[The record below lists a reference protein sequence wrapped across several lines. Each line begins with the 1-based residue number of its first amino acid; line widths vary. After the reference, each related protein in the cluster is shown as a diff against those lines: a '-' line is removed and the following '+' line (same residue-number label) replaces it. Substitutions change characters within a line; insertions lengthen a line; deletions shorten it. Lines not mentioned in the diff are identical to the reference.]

1 MAETIKIEIPVSVQ
15 DNTGS
20 AISGIQSK
28 LTALEKSSQKVSK
41 MMMGSSGTRK
51 TGIERSLEKM
61 QRQMDQIAGATHRIE
76 LSASDD
82 ATPVINSVEDQASR
96 LGGMSATVDVN
107 ADDNATGVMGDVDDA
122 AAALNG
128 SESEVEL
135 GAEDNATGVIG
146 DVDDATAALNGDQ
159 AVVDVGA
166 DDSATGIIND
176 VDDTLSALN
185 GDAAVVDV
193 SADDNAIGV
202 INDVS
207 DAAAALNGQE
217 VNVVINAV
225 DNATDTIQNAASSGY
240 NNATGAITAA
250 AGAAGVSLSVGS
262 AVSNYSSFEQGMS
275 EVKAISGATE
285 DEFTALTQKAQEMG
299 ATTKFTATESA
310 EAMKYMAMAGWKS
323 EDMISGIGGIM
334 NLAAASGEDLG
345 STSDIVTDALTA
357 FGLSAKD
364 SGHFA
369 DVLAEASA
377 DSNTNV
383 AMLGES
389 FKYAAPLMGSMG
401 YSAEDTAT
409 YLGLMANA
417 GVKGS
422 MAGTTLR
429 TAISNLAAP
438 TKAMQTAM
446 DKYGISLT
454 DEQGNMKTLSGV
466 MDNVRSSLSGL
477 SEDEQAAAVKTIF
490 GKQAMSGMLAI
501 INASEDDYDALS
513 ESIHNCDGAADE
525 MAATMLDNL
534 AGSVTLF
541 QSAFEGAQ
549 DTFGK
554 RLEPYLRGVIDSLTA
569 MMPDVSDAIDTI
581 MDNVDTKASLLKDK
595 WTAMTG
601 SLEWKQSGTRG
612 KINLAFDTFVTKPF
626 QKWIGGTGKHKISEG
641 ITSLFSD
648 ALKILPGGEEAGLT
662 SWLSAGVIGL
672 GAVKGF
678 GKLSEMYT
686 SLSQISPLLGQVGVA
701 ATAAAAGIGLV
712 AAAVDSYNQ
721 KQVDISFQKHFGDIT
736 LTDEEETQLA
746 SRILDLQ
753 WYTNITP
760 VLKDLKE
767 VDQLESDAET
777 RLRDNRALDYLARC
791 DVTLTTDEQT
801 QYKDNVSSYADDK
814 IKELEK
820 VPHDATILISEF
832 TVDSATETSLTT
844 ALSTWKTQDQI
855 EMTGLTT
862 ELTDAVD
869 DALSDGIL
877 NVKEEK
883 HIAELE
889 QKIAAITNRWRKAE
903 NTAAQSLI
911 SQKYGSLSG
920 KDLEGGAYESLV
932 STMQEQRETAE
943 ASAEDAYSEYLT
955 IAAAMSD
962 SGRLSE
968 LGYTYEDLESQAGQA
983 LRNMYAEARNN
994 SVSFENQTLMDTYG
1008 DTLNSNIS
1016 TNKESAKSSVD
1027 YLNGEY
1033 QTMVN
1038 TNGDPTQLYSN
1049 FEDQVSNMY
1058 TAGGA
1063 DHEALKSLYQN
1074 MKPDA
1079 TAMGEL
1085 IDEYREAGQA
1095 VPQTIMDSFNQ
1106 AMQIGAASGDVDAA
1120 WQVYANQLAES
1131 GDKAMVQG
1139 ILDGTVDAPE
1149 ELRTALERS
1158 MADVTDKPI
1167 SIDDLEAEVNGV
1179 EVTDDSVGNFEQAIT
1194 NFTAGLRDTGST
1206 AEVEVDGVHV
1216 TLGEIE
1222 VNGQSAAET
1231 LANTLG
1237 ITVQELSEQT
1247 GVPEAELTAGAQV
1260 TIPASL
1266 ITTDTSELQSAVQ
1279 ESTEGQELDAGEM
1292 DAKGT
1297 AKTDVDESETDASG
1311 AYEDAKNDTQD
1322 QFDNEMSTNGTTS
1335 VTMSQSVANAAEI
1348 WSESQADVQTQYDSQ
1363 MSTNGSTSVTMAQSV
1378 ANASS
1383 IWSQSKSEVQS
1394 YYNSHP
1400 MSITGTASVSI
1411 SASTST
1417 SGGGA
1422 AHSAN
1427 GRYVDSPM
1435 LSLIGEAGPEFVIP
1449 VGANRRERG
1458 LDLWAQAGEALGV
1471 TAYADGGSAGVGQWR
1486 IGSSDG
1492 DIATIHDRDTVPVT
1506 DDGDIPVTMNN
1517 GGNSGGGSEGSPA
1530 ITIHMSAPI
1539 TVSENNDAE
1548 QVVQIIKANLRDI
1561 TDEMAN
1567 QLAVT
1572 LAEAYENR
1580 PVA

>member
-262 AVSNYSSFEQGMS
+262 AVSNYASFEQGMS

-369 DVLAEASA
+369 DVLARTSA
-377 DSNTNV
+377 DSNTDV
-383 AMLGES
+383 SKMGQS
-389 FKYAAPLMGSMG
+389 FKYAATMAGAMG
-401 YSAEDTAT
+401 YSIEDTAT
-409 YLGLMANA
+409 MLGVMASS
-417 GVKGS
+417 GVKES
-422 MAGTTLR
+422 MAGTALR
-429 TAISNLAAP
+429 RAISGMAAP
-438 TKAMQTAM
+438 TKSAQEAM

-454 DEQGNMKTLSGV
+454 DENGNMKSLKGV
-466 MDNVRSSLSGL
+466 MDNVRSSLGGL
-477 SEDEQAAAVKTIF
+477 SEIEQNAAVKTIF
-490 GKQAMSGMLAI
+490 GQQAMAGMLAI

-534 AGSVTLF
+534 TGSVTLF
-541 QSAFEGAQ
+541 QSAFEGVQ

-554 RLEPYLRGVIDSLTA
+554 RLEPYLRSVVDSLTDL
-569 MMPDVSDAIDTI
+569 MPDVSDAITTI
-581 MDNVDTKASLLKDK
+581 MDEVDAKASVLKDK
-595 WTAMTG
+595 WGAMTN

-626 QKWIGGTGKHKISEG
+626 QKWIGGTGKHMISEG

-662 SWLSAGVIGL
+662 SWLSAGLIGAGVSKGVSKL
-672 GAVKGF
+672 GELYTT
-678 GKLSEMYT
+678 LSD
-686 SLSQISPLLGQVGVA
+686 ISPTLGTVGVA

-712 AAAVDSYNQ
+712 IAAVDSYNQ
-721 KQVDISFQKHFGDIT
+721 KKVNASLEAHFGSVELSSEQAQEIASQILDAQWGVNIKLAVET
-736 LTDEEETQLA
+736 LTGADECREKADEALKNNDALEYKSSVGIELTPEEQE
-746 SRILDLQ
+746 D
-753 WYTNITP
+753 YKGNI
-760 VLKDLKE
+760 
-767 VDQLESDAET
+767 ET
-777 RLRDNRALDYLARC
+777 FIH
-791 DVTLTTDEQT
+791 Q
-801 QYKDNVSSYADDK
+801 K
-814 IKELEK
+814 ITELEDRAYSAK
-820 VPHDATILISEF
+820 IM
-832 TVDSATETSLTT
+832 VDTMLQTPEGQTLSQAIDSWTLSDNLEMSSLSSQLTS
-844 ALSTWKTQDQI
+844 
-855 EMTGLTT
+855 
-862 ELTDAVD
+862 AVD
-869 DALSDGIL
+869 EALSDGIIS
-877 NVKEEK
+877 VDEQK

-889 QKIAAITNRWRKAE
+889 EEVNGILSRWKESESEA
-903 NTAAQSLI
+903 SMDLI
-911 SQKYGSLSG
+911 NQKYGELSG
-920 KDLEGGAYESLV
+920 KDLTADSFSEVVSSL
-932 STMQEQRETAE
+932 QEQRQTNSDYLDEASQEFYTMINSMDKSGRLAEIGLDADTLKSQWAQSVRNAE
-943 ASAEDAYSEYLT
+943 ASSLQNT
-955 IAAAMSD
+955 I
-962 SGRLSE
+962 
-968 LGYTYEDLESQAGQA
+968 
-983 LRNMYAEARNN
+983 
-994 SVSFENQTLMDTYG
+994 SFENNTLNDTYG
-1008 DTLNSNIS
+1008 SLISGNIS
-1016 TNKESAKSSVD
+1016 TNQGNADKAAGFASETYQEVK
-1027 YLNGEY
+1027 NG
-1033 QTMVN
+1033 TA
-1038 TNGDPTQLYSN
+1038 GADQLYSA
-1049 FEDQVSNMY
+1049 FETGMTQSYTDSGLFASGDQK
-1058 TAGGA
+1058 
-1063 DHEALKSLYQN
+1063 ALAQVYSQ
-1074 MKPDA
+1074 MKPDVN
-1079 TAMGEL
+1079 AMTDM
-1085 IDEYREAGQA
+1085 IDSYRQQGQA
-1095 VPQTIMDSFNQ
+1095 IPKAIMDSFNQ
-1106 AMQIGAASGDVDAA
+1106 AMELGAASGDTDAA
-1120 WQVYANQLAES
+1120 WQVYANSLAES
-1131 GDKAMVQG
+1131 GDKALVQG
-1139 ILDGTVDAPE
+1139 IRDGTISAPE
-1149 ELRTALERS
+1149 ELRTALERACAETTDEPIT
-1158 MADVTDKPI
+1158 MDGVTASVEDTQVTQD
-1167 SIDDLEAEVNGV
+1167 SAENIQ
-1179 EVTDDSVGNFEQAIT
+1179 SAIQS
-1194 NFTAGLRDTGST
+1194 FCSSLDTSGST
-1206 AEVEVDGVHV
+1206 ATVTANGVQV
-1216 TLGEIE
+1216 TLGSVE
-1222 VNGQSAAET
+1222 VNEQSAAEQ
-1231 LANTLG
+1231 LASALG
-1237 ITVQELSEQT
+1237 ISMEELSQIT
-1247 GVPEAELTAGAQV
+1247 GVPEAELTAGATV
-1260 TIPASL
+1260 TIPADM
-1266 ITTDTSELQSAVQ
+1266 ITPDTSQLQSAIQ
-1279 ESTEGQELDAGEM
+1279 SSTEDNGAVDAGTV
-1292 DAKGT
+1292 DASAT
-1297 AKTDVDESETDASG
+1297 ADTTVTEGETDASQ
-1311 AYEDAKNDTQD
+1311 AYETAQSDTQSE
-1322 QFDNEMSTNGTTS
+1322 FDNTMETDGSTN
-1335 VTMSQSVANAAEI
+1335 VTLTET
-1348 WSESQADVQTQYDSQ
+1348 D
-1363 MSTNGSTSVTMAQSV
+1363 
-1378 ANASS
+1378 NASEIYS
-1383 IWSQSKSEVQS
+1383 TVSGNLKSAFATTIPVTATA
-1394 YYNSHP
+1394 
-1400 MSITGTASVSI
+1400 SITIDYSLANPSKTITFSGAGTGSATITAS
-1411 SASTST
+1411 AM
-1417 SGGGA
+1417 
-1422 AHSAN
+1422 

-1517 GGNSGGGSEGSPA
+1517 GGNSGGGSEGAPA

-1539 TVSENNDAE
+1539 TVSGNNDAE

>member
-122 AAALNG
+122 TAALNG
-128 SESEVEL
+128 SEAEVEL
-135 GAEDNATGVIG
+135 GAEDNATGAMD
-146 DVDDATAALNGDQ
+146 DVDDTLAALNGDQ

-166 DDSATGIIND
+166 DDNATGIIND
-176 VDDTLSALN
+176 VDDSLSALN
-185 GDAAVVDV
+185 GDSATVDV
-193 SADDNAIGV
+193 SADDNATGV

-285 DEFTALTQKAQEMG
+285 DEFAALTQKAQEMG

-534 AGSVTLF
+534 TGSVTLF
-541 QSAFEGAQ
+541 QSAFEGVQ

-554 RLEPYLRGVIDSLTA
+554 RLEPYLRSVVDSLTDL
-569 MMPDVSDAIDTI
+569 MPDVSDAITTI
-581 MDNVDTKASLLKDK
+581 MDEVDAKASVLKDK
-595 WTAMTG
+595 WGAMTN

-626 QKWIGGTGKHKISEG
+626 QKWIGGTGKHMISEG

-662 SWLSAGVIGL
+662 SWLSAGLIGAGVSKGVSKL
-672 GAVKGF
+672 GELYTT
-678 GKLSEMYT
+678 LSD
-686 SLSQISPLLGQVGVA
+686 ISPTLGTVGVA

-712 AAAVDSYNQ
+712 IAAVDSYNQ
-721 KQVDISFQKHFGDIT
+721 KKVNASLEAHFGSVELSSEQAQEIASQILDAQWGVNIKLAVETLTGADECREKAEEALKNNDALEYKSSVGIT
-736 LTDEEETQLA
+736 LT
-746 SRILDLQ
+746 
-753 WYTNITP
+753 P
-760 VLKDLKE
+760 
-767 VDQLESDAET
+767 
-777 RLRDNRALDYLARC
+777 
-791 DVTLTTDEQT
+791 DEQSD
-801 QYKDNVSSYADDK
+801 YKSNIETFINRK
-814 IKELEK
+814 IEELEDRTYSAK
-820 VPHDATILISEF
+820 IM
-832 TVDSATETSLTT
+832 VDTMLQTPEGQTLSAAIDSWTLSDNLEMSSLSSQLTS
-844 ALSTWKTQDQI
+844 
-855 EMTGLTT
+855 
-862 ELTDAVD
+862 AVD
-869 DALSDGIL
+869 EALSDGIISVDEEQHISEL
-877 NVKEEK
+877 QEKVNSILIRWKESESE
-883 HIAELE
+883 A
-889 QKIAAITNRWRKAE
+889 
-903 NTAAQSLI
+903 SMDLI
-911 SQKYGSLSG
+911 NQKYGQLSG
-920 KDLEGGAYESLV
+920 KDLTSDSFGSVVSSL
-932 STMQEQRETAE
+932 QEQRETNSDYLDQASQEFYTMINSMDKSGRLKEIGLDADTLKNQWAQSVRNAEATSLQNSLSFENNTLNDTYGSLISGNISDNE
-943 ASAEDAYSEYLT
+943 ASAQKSIANVGKTWQGVQNGTLGADELYNELETGVSTAYT
-955 IAAAMSD
+955 P
-962 SGRLSE
+962 SGWTSSA
-968 LGYTYEDLESQAGQA
+968 DQQA
-983 LRNMYAEARNN
+983 LNDRWK
-994 SVSFENQTLMDTYG
+994 Q
-1008 DTLNSNIS
+1008 
-1016 TNKESAKSSVD
+1016 
-1027 YLNGEY
+1027 
-1033 QTMVN
+1033 
-1038 TNGDPTQLYSN
+1038 
-1049 FEDQVSNMY
+1049 
-1058 TAGGA
+1058 
-1063 DHEALKSLYQN
+1063 

-1079 TAMGEL
+1079 TAMQDL
-1085 IDEYREAGQA
+1085 IDTYRTQGQKI
-1095 VPQTIMDSFNQ
+1095 PQALMDSFNQ
-1106 AMQIGAASGDVDAA
+1106 TMQLGAASGDVDAA
-1120 WQVYANQLAES
+1120 WQVYANSLATS
-1131 GDKAMVQG
+1131 GDQALVQG
-1139 ILDGTVDAPE
+1139 IRDGTVEAPE
-1149 ELRTALERS
+1149 ELRTALERACAETTDEPIT
-1158 MADVTDKPI
+1158 MDGVTASVEDAQVTQDSAEKVQAAI
-1167 SIDDLEAEVNGV
+1167 QSFCESLEN
-1179 EVTDDSVGNFEQAIT
+1179 S
-1194 NFTAGLRDTGST
+1194 GST
-1206 AEVEVDGVHV
+1206 ATVTANGVQV
-1216 TLGEIE
+1216 TLGSVE
-1222 VNGQSAAET
+1222 VNGQSAAEQ
-1231 LANTLG
+1231 LASSLG
-1237 ITVQELSEQT
+1237 ITVQELAEQT
-1247 GVPEAELTAGAQV
+1247 GVPEAELTAGATV

-1266 ITTDTSELQSAVQ
+1266 ITTDTSQLQSAIQ
-1279 ESTEGQELDAGEM
+1279 SSTEENGSVDAGTV
-1292 DAKGT
+1292 DASAT
-1297 AKTDVDESETDASG
+1297 ADTTVTAGETDASQ
-1311 AYEDAKNDTQD
+1311 AYSSAEAATDEEFGTTM
-1322 QFDNEMSTNGTTS
+1322 ETEGSTN
-1335 VTMSQSVANAAEI
+1335 VTMSET
-1348 WSESQADVQTQYDSQ
+1348 D
-1363 MSTNGSTSVTMAQSV
+1363 
-1378 ANASS
+1378 NASE
-1383 IWSQSKSEVQS
+1383 IYSKVAGNLKSAFATTIPVTATA
-1394 YYNSHP
+1394 
-1400 MSITGTASVSI
+1400 SITINYSLANPSKTITFSGAGTGSATITAS
-1411 SASTST
+1411 AM
-1417 SGGGA
+1417 
-1422 AHSAN
+1422 

-1492 DIATIHDRDTVPVT
+1492 DVAVNHEQGSIPVT
-1506 DDGDIPVTMNN
+1506 DEGDIPVTLNN
-1517 GGNSGGGSEGSPA
+1517 GGNSEGGTGGAPA

-1539 TVSENNDAE
+1539 TVSGNNDAE